1 MRPGAISNNE
11 VWLAQGAEEDIYGL
25 RDIQNTQK
33 LTAILSA
40 KQKNVLRLAKN
51 A

>member
-11 VWLAQGAEEDIYGL
+11 VWLAQCAEEDICGL

-40 KQKNVLRLAKN
+40 KQKNILRLAKN
-51 A
+51 K

>member
-11 VWLAQGAEEDIYGL
+11 VWLAQCAEEDICGL
-25 RDIQNTQK
+25 CNIQNTQK
-33 LTAILSA
+33 STAFLSI
-40 KQKNVLRLAKN
+40 KQKNILSLVKN

>member
-1 MRPGAISNNE
+1 MRPGAILNNE
-11 VWLAQGAEEDIYGL
+11 VWLAQCAEEGICGL
-25 RDIQNTQK
+25 CDIQNTQK

>member
-11 VWLAQGAEEDIYGL
+11 VWLAQCEEDICGL

-40 KQKNVLRLAKN
+40 KQKNILRLAKN

>member
-11 VWLAQGAEEDIYGL
+11 VWLTQCAEEDICGL

-33 LTAILSA
+33 LTAFLSA
-40 KQKNVLRLAKN
+40 KQKNILRLAKN